1 MLDVGL
7 VTLSIILLVF
17 LVVILSAGVWIAV
30 GLGLIG
36 LVAMLLTT
44 SVPVGAVSVSTWYFG
59 V

>member
-1 MLDVGL
+1 MQDVGL
-7 VTLSIILLVF
+7 ITLSIILLAF

-44 SVPVGAVSVSTWYFG
+44 SVSLTFLC
-59 V
+59 